1 MRSRGRTSVSHM
13 YLLFDCNN
21 FFASCEQV
29 FRPDWRRRPLVVLSN
44 NDGCVIS
51 RSAEAK
57 ALGIAM
63 CEPYF
68 KCRQRLEAAGGIVCS
83 ANFALYSDLSDR
95 MIRILED
102 SLPEVQQYSIDEA
115 FAVVQPGPDW
125 EQEARRIR
133 RNIFRWVGITVS
145 VGIAPT
151 RTLAKLAN
159 ETAKKLPQYRGVMA
173 LNTPEQIL
181 SLLESTPVEEVWG
194 VGRKLRERMRG
205 AGIRTAAQLAAA
217 PAGRLRRLFGVHG
230 ERLALELQGVSCLDE
245 IEAPQRTQVMVSRTL
260 SEAIDDPVVLRDA
273 LCRFVEKAGRILR
286 NEGLMAAA
294 VHVVLRTSRYED
306 TERLYAESTGCA
318 LSCHTDD
325 TRVFT
330 AAATALLDS
339 IYRPGYRYRKVG
351 VLLAD
356 LLPAEEV
363 QPTFEHPDAAP
374 SPLMEVLDKLQKSGH
389 NIRFANTSTT
399 PLAQKAHVS
408 PAFTTSWNDLPEA
421 R

>member
-1 MRSRGRTSVSHM
+1 M

-68 KCRQRLEAAGGIVCS
+68 KCRQKLEAAGGIACS
-83 ANFALYSDLSDR
+83 ANFSLYSDLSDR

-125 EQEARRIR
+125 AQEARRIR
-133 RNIFRWVGITVS
+133 RNILRWVGITVS
-145 VGIAPT
+145 VGLAPT

-173 LNTPEQIL
+173 LIHPEERL
-181 SLLESTPVEEVWG
+181 ALLEQTPVEEVWG

-205 AGIRTAAQLAAA
+205 AGIRTAAQLAAS
-217 PAGRLRRLFGVHG
+217 PAGRLRRLFGVLG
-230 ERLALELQGVSCLDE
+230 ERLALELQGISCLDE
-245 IEAPQRTQVMVSRTL
+245 LETPQRTQVMVSRTL
-260 SEAIDDPVVLRDA
+260 AEAIDDMGLLRDA

-286 NEGLMAAA
+286 EEGLMAAA
-294 VHVVLRTSRYED
+294 VYVVLRTSRYEETD
-306 TERLYAESTGCA
+306 RLYAESNGCV
-318 LSCHTDD
+318 LPSHTDD
-325 TRVFT
+325 SRVFT
-330 AAATALLDS
+330 TAATTLLES

-356 LLPAEEV
+356 LMPADEV
-363 QPTFEHPDAAP
+363 QPTFAQPDAAP
-374 SPLMEVLDKLQKSGH
+374 SPLMGVLDKLQKAGH
-389 NIRFANTSTT
+389 HIHFANIGSA
-399 PLAQKAHVS
+399 PLSHKAHVS
-408 PAFTTSWNDLPEA
+408 PRFTTSWDDLPEA

>member
-1 MRSRGRTSVSHM
+1 M

-68 KCRQRLEAAGGIVCS
+68 KCRQKLESAGGIACS
-83 ANFALYSDLSDR
+83 ANFSLYSDLSDR

-115 FAVVQPGPDW
+115 FAVVQPGSDW
-125 EQEARRIR
+125 PQEARRIR
-133 RNIFRWVGITVS
+133 RNILRWTGITVS
-145 VGIAPT
+145 VGLAPT

-159 ETAKKLPQYRGVMA
+159 ETAKKSPQYRGVME
-173 LNTPEQIL
+173 LTQPEEIC
-181 SLLESTPVEEVWG
+181 SMLEQTPVEDIWG

-205 AGIRTAAQLAAA
+205 AGIRTAAQLAAS

-230 ERLALELQGVSCLDE
+230 ERLALELQGISCLDE
-245 IEAPQRTQVMVSRTL
+245 LEAPQRTQVMVSRTL
-260 SEAIDDPVVLRDA
+260 ADAIDDMGLLRDA

-286 NEGLMAAA
+286 EEGLMAAA
-294 VHVVLRTSRYED
+294 VYVVLRTSRYED
-306 TERLYAESTGCA
+306 TDRLYAESNGCVLA
-318 LSCHTDD
+318 AHTDD
-325 TRVFT
+325 SRVFT
-330 AAATALLDS
+330 AAATSLLES

-356 LLPAEEV
+356 LMPADEV
-363 QPTFEHPDAAP
+363 QPTFAQPDAAP
-374 SPLMEVLDKLQKSGH
+374 SPLMGVLDKLQKAGH
-389 NIRFANTSTT
+389 HIHFANIGSA
-399 PLAQKAHVS
+399 PLAHKAHVS
-408 PAFTTSWNDLPEA
+408 PRFTTSWDDLPEA

>member
-1 MRSRGRTSVSHM
+1 MF
-13 YLLFDCNN
+13 LLFDCNN
-21 FFASCEQV
+21 FFAGCEQV

-57 ALGIAM
+57 SLGIAM

-68 KCRQRLEAAGGIVCS
+68 KCRERLEAAGGIACS
-83 ANFALYSDLSDR
+83 ANFPLYSDLSDR
-95 MIRILED
+95 MIRILEA

-125 EQEARRIR
+125 EKEARLIR
-133 RNIFRWVGITVS
+133 RKILRWTGLSVS

-159 ETAKKLPQYRGVMA
+159 ETAKKFPQYRGVLA
-173 LNTPEQIL
+173 LTEPGCIQAMLEQ
-181 SLLESTPVEEVWG
+181 TPVEDVWG

-205 AGIRTAAQLAAA
+205 AGIRTAAQLAAS
-217 PAGRLRRLFGVHG
+217 PAGRLRRLFGVYG
-230 ERLALELQGVSCLDE
+230 ERLSLELQGVSCLDE
-245 IEAPQRTQVMVSRTL
+245 LESPQRSQIMVSRTL
-260 SEAIDDPVVLRDA
+260 AEAIDDKSTLRDA

-286 NEGLMAAA
+286 AEGLMAAA
-294 VHVVLRTSRYED
+294 VYVMLRTSRYED
-306 TERLYAESTGCA
+306 ADRLYAESNGCA
-318 LSCHTDD
+318 LPGHTDD
-325 TRVFT
+325 TRRLT
-330 AAATALLDS
+330 AAATALLER

-356 LLPAEEV
+356 LIPADEV
-363 QPTFEHPDAAP
+363 QPTFEQPDTAP
-374 SPLMEVLDKLQKSGH
+374 SPLMGVLDKLQKAGH
-389 NIRFANTSTT
+389 DIRFANTGTA
-399 PLAQKAHVS
+399 PLVHRAHVS
-408 PAFTTSWNDLPEA
+408 PGYTTSWDDLPEA

>member
-1 MRSRGRTSVSHM
+1 M
-13 YLLFDCNN
+13 YILFDCNN

-83 ANFALYSDLSDR
+83 ANFPLYSDLSDR

-102 SLPEVQQYSIDEA
+102 SLPVVQQYSIDEA

-125 EQEARRIR
+125 ETEARRIR
-133 RNIFRWVGITVS
+133 RNILRWTGITVS
-145 VGIAPT
+145 VGIAAT

-159 ETAKKLPQYRGVMA
+159 ETAKKLPQYRGVLA
-173 LNTPEQIL
+173 LTEPDTIQT
-181 SLLESTPVEEVWG
+181 LLEQTPVGDVWG
-194 VGRKLRERMRG
+194 VGRRLSERMRG
-205 AGIRTAAQLAAA
+205 AGIRSAAQLAAS

-230 ERLALELQGVSCLDE
+230 ERLSLELQGVSCLDE
-245 IEAPQRTQVMVSRTL
+245 LESPQRLQIMVSRTL
-260 SEAIDDPVVLRDA
+260 AEGIDDPATLRDA

-286 NEGLMAAA
+286 SEGLMAAT
-294 VHVVLRTSRYED
+294 VFVVLRTSRYED
-306 TERLYAESTGCA
+306 ADRLYAESNGCS
-318 LSCHTDD
+318 LPGHTDD
-325 TRVFT
+325 TRCLT
-330 AAATALLDS
+330 AAATSLLES

-356 LLPAEEV
+356 LIPAAEV
-363 QPTFEHPDAAP
+363 QPTFAQPDAAP
-374 SPLMEVLDKLQKSGH
+374 SPLMGVLDKLQKAGYDIH
-389 NIRFANTSTT
+389 FANTGSA
-399 PLAQKAHVS
+399 PLAHRAHVS
-408 PAFTTSWNDLPEA
+408 PCFTTCWNDLPEA